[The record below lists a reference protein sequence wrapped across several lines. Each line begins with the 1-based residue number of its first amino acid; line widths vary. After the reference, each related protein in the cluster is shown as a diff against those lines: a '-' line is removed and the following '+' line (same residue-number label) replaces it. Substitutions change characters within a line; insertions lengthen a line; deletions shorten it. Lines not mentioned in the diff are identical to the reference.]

1 MTSEEIRQSF
11 FDFFAGKAHEVV
23 PSASLM
29 PESPNLLFTNAGMNQ
44 FVPYFLGDRKAPYP
58 RAADTQKCIRAG
70 GKHNDLE
77 DVGLD
82 TYHHTYFEMLGN
94 WSFGDY
100 FKAEAIE
107 WAWELLTEV
116 WQFPKERL
124 YATVYKPGEGEP
136 ADFDQEAH
144 DLWTAIF
151 EKEGID
157 PTLHVIN
164 GGKKDNFWMM
174 GETGPCGPCSEL
186 HIDLTPEGDTAGQ
199 LVNGDSNL
207 CIEIWNLVFIQF
219 NADKE
224 GGFSPL
230 AAKHVDTGMGF
241 ERVVAAIQS
250 TNGFSDFSK
259 TVSNYDTDVF
269 RPLFD
274 ELEKLS
280 GKTYSSSLPEGPERS
295 EQEKVDVAFRVIG
308 DHLRALS
315 FSIAD
320 GIMPGNSDRNYVLR
334 RILRRA
340 IRYGRNLGFSEPFFH
355 KLVGVLVEQMG
366 DVFPELR
373 NRRELIEKTLR
384 SEEESF
390 NKTLDRGIEL
400 FRRES
405 DQLGDKKDI
414 SGEFAFRLYDTY
426 GFPLDLTQLMARER
440 SLSVDEQGFNLEMEK
455 QRTRARE
462 AHKTVEIKV
471 KVDGDDAQST
481 KFLGYEPENLTG
493 FSANCQGLVRD
504 GDNAYLIFD
513 QTPFYAE
520 MGGQVGDSGTV
531 EIGGETLPVGRVS
544 KDPAGRFLHPVKGD
558 FPADPSGQSAVLN
571 VDLNRR
577 LAIQRHHTATHVLHW
592 ALRQILGDHVRQA
605 GSLVEPNRLRFDF
618 SHFEGVTSA
627 QIDEIERLANEHLLT
642 NDSVEAVEIPYAE
655 KSDDV
660 MAFFGDKYGDVV
672 RVVDLGGWSK
682 ELCGGTHVQSA
693 GEIGFIKI
701 TSESAIAAGTRRIE
715 AVAGSDAYALANERF
730 RQVASITQNLAC
742 KPEEVSERI
751 VALQA
756 KNKDLEKKLRSH
768 EQKGQ
773 ADLADKLIAKAVE
786 SDGIRFVK
794 GIVRD
799 VEANDLRG
807 LAVQVN
813 KGTAPSVTLLVSI
826 AGEKATMIC
835 ISSNEAVAKGHK
847 AGDFL
852 RELATLF
859 GGKGGGKPDFAMGG
873 SPSGADPEQ
882 TLADFAFSSKDS

>member
-100 FKAEAIE
+100 FKTEAIE

-151 EKEGID
+151 EKEGLD
-157 PTLHVIN
+157 PTVHVIN

-186 HIDLTPEGDTAGQ
+186 HIDLTPEGNTAGQ

-241 ERVVAAIQS
+241 ERVAAAIQS

-308 DHLRALS
+308 DHIRALS

-455 QRTRARE
+455 QRARARE

-471 KVDGDDAQST
+471 KADGDDAQST

-531 EIGGETLPVGRVS
+531 EIGGETLPVGKVS
-544 KDPAGRFLHPVKGD
+544 KDAAGRFLHPVKGD
-558 FPADPSGQSAVLN
+558 FPADPSGQPAVLN

-592 ALRQILGDHVRQA
+592 ALRKVLGDHVRQA

-627 QIDEIERLANEHLLT
+627 QIEEIEGLANEHLLA
-642 NDSVEAVEIPYAE
+642 NDAVEAVEIPYAE
-655 KSDDV
+655 KPDDV
-660 MAFFGDKYGDVV
+660 VAFFGDKYGDVV

-730 RQVASITQNLAC
+730 RQLASITQNLAC

-756 KNKDLEKKLRSH
+756 KNKELEKKLRSH

-773 ADLADKLIAKAVE
+773 ANLADELIAKAVE
-786 SDGIRFVK
+786 SDGIHFVK

-799 VEANDLRG
+799 VAANDLRG

-835 ISSNEAVAKGHK
+835 ISSDEAVAKGHK

-873 SPSGADPEQ
+873 APTGANPEKN
-882 TLADFAFSSKDS
+882 LADFAFPSQDS

>member
-1 MTSEEIRQSF
+1 
-11 FDFFAGKAHEVV
+11 
-23 PSASLM
+23 
-29 PESPNLLFTNAGMNQ
+29 
-44 FVPYFLGDRKAPYP
+44 
-58 RAADTQKCIRAG
+58 
-70 GKHNDLE
+70 
-77 DVGLD
+77 
-82 TYHHTYFEMLGN
+82 
-94 WSFGDY
+94 
-100 FKAEAIE
+100 
-107 WAWELLTEV
+107 
-116 WQFPKERL
+116 
-124 YATVYKPGEGEP
+124 
-136 ADFDQEAH
+136 
-144 DLWTAIF
+144 
-151 EKEGID
+151 
-157 PTLHVIN
+157 
-164 GGKKDNFWMM
+164 
-174 GETGPCGPCSEL
+174 
-186 HIDLTPEGDTAGQ
+186 
-199 LVNGDSNL
+199 
-207 CIEIWNLVFIQF
+207 
-219 NADKE
+219 
-224 GGFSPL
+224 
-230 AAKHVDTGMGF
+230 
-241 ERVVAAIQS
+241 
-250 TNGFSDFSK
+250 
-259 TVSNYDTDVF
+259 
-269 RPLFD
+269 
-274 ELEKLS
+274 
-280 GKTYSSSLPEGPERS
+280 
-295 EQEKVDVAFRVIG
+295 
-308 DHLRALS
+308 
-315 FSIAD
+315 
-320 GIMPGNSDRNYVLR
+320 
-334 RILRRA
+334 
-340 IRYGRNLGFSEPFFH
+340 
-355 KLVGVLVEQMG
+355 
-366 DVFPELR
+366 
-373 NRRELIEKTLR
+373 
-384 SEEESF
+384 
-390 NKTLDRGIEL
+390 
-400 FRRES
+400 
-405 DQLGDKKDI
+405 
-414 SGEFAFRLYDTY
+414 
-426 GFPLDLTQLMARER
+426 
-440 SLSVDEQGFNLEMEK
+440 
-455 QRTRARE
+455 
-462 AHKTVEIKV
+462 
-471 KVDGDDAQST
+471 
-481 KFLGYEPENLTG
+481 
-493 FSANCQGLVRD
+493 
-504 GDNAYLIFD
+504 
-513 QTPFYAE
+513 
-520 MGGQVGDSGTV
+520 
-531 EIGGETLPVGRVS
+531 LPVGKVS
-544 KDPAGRFLHPVKGD
+544 KDTAGRFLHPVKGD
-558 FPADPSGQSAVLN
+558 FPADPTGQSAFLN

-592 ALRQILGDHVRQA
+592 ALRKVLGDHVRQA

-618 SHFEGVTSA
+618 SHFEGVTFA
-627 QIDEIERLANEHLLT
+627 QIEEIEGLANEHLLA

-660 MAFFGDKYGDVV
+660 VAFFGDKYGDVV